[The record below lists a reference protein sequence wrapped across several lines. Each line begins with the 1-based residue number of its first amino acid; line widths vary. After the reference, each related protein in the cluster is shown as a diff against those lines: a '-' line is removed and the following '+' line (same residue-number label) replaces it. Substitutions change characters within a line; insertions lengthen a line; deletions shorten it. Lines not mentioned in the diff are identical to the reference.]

1 MQQIRTHLPGFL
13 TRNLRLKGLAAGIAL
28 VTWIGVV
35 YASNPPDSR
44 TVTVHVPQDQ
54 ASLPAKY
61 VLASSIP
68 DISVRVSGT
77 RDHVAAFNAGNSLRV
92 TVDYRLISAPGM
104 QQMPVHVVNN
114 DSTVS
119 IDSAP
124 SSVTADIDVQASV
137 NVPVNVV
144 LDATPPT
151 GYVVSQQS
159 WNPNS
164 VVVTGPQRA
173 LTGLT
178 AQVHLNLANQKTNLE
193 GQYKVVII
201 DRFGHK
207 VGNLGVPN
215 DTVTIS
221 ITVSSV
227 ITSRSSAVLP
237 RVTGSPPSGR
247 YLSAIS
253 ATPLTAVLNGP
264 QDLLNG
270 LDSISTVP
278 ISLTGLG
285 TGDHV
290 FQVKL
295 APPPGVSTAP
305 DTVSVTVTIATLPSP
320 TPSPTAS
327 PLPTPA
333 PVITPTPTAAPPTPT
348 P

>member
-1 MQQIRTHLPGFL
+1 MQQIRTHLPGFV

-28 VTWIGVV
+28 VTWVGIV
-35 YASNPPDSR
+35 YASNPPESR
-44 TVTVHVPQDQ
+44 TVSVHAPQDQ

-68 DISVRVSGT
+68 DISVRLSGT
-77 RDHVAAFNAGNSLRV
+77 RDHVAAFDPAKSLVV
-92 TVDYRLISAPGM
+92 TVDYKQINAIGM
-104 QQMPVHVVNN
+104 QQIPVHVVNN
-114 DSTVS
+114 DSTVT
-119 IDSAP
+119 IDSVP
-124 SSVTADIDVQASV
+124 STVTADVDVHASV

-144 LDATPPT
+144 LDSTPPT

-159 WNPNS
+159 VNPNS
-164 VVVTGPQRA
+164 VVVTGPQRE
-173 LTGLT
+173 LTGLS

-207 VGNLGVPN
+207 VGNLGVPS
-215 DTVTIS
+215 DTVTIG

-253 ATPLTAVLNGP
+253 ATPLTVVLNGP

-270 LDSISTVP
+270 LDSIATAP
-278 ISLTGLG
+278 ISLTGLS
-285 TGDHV
+285 TGDHA
-290 FQVKL
+290 FQIKL
-295 APPPGVSTAP
+295 APPPGVSTSP
-305 DTVSVTVTIATLPSP
+305 DTVSVTVTIAVLPSP
-320 TPSPTAS
+320 
-327 PLPTPA
+327 
-333 PVITPTPTAAPPTPT
+333 TPTPTAAPSPTPLTTPTPT
-348 P
+348 SAPPSPTP